1 MHYRAALLCLLAVTG
16 SAFRSSTVRVTRRRE
31 APPCSRRRPA
41 VAVLDPTAS
50 FLLAESAAAAIA
62 DPAEVAAVLQTFE
75 PRGITA
81 QDSAVFAVG
90 VVPFLW
96 ATVEFWRRI
105 AVGEPFG
112 TGKDSVIIGE
122 DANPDSSRGRRVLGK
137 DAFLAAYVLFGIA
150 GFSLFLT
157 ILASLQVTG

>member
-1 MHYRAALLCLLAVTG
+1 MNTILLVYILFRPSEAL
-16 SAFRSSTVRVTRRRE
+16 
-31 APPCSRRRPA
+31 
-41 VAVLDPTAS
+41 
-50 FLLAESAAAAIA
+50 
-62 DPAEVAAVLQTFE
+62 
-75 PRGITA
+75 
-81 QDSAVFAVG
+81 
-90 VVPFLW
+90 
-96 ATVEFWRRI
+96 
-105 AVGEPFG
+105 PFG